1 MNKVILMLVEGPSD
15 EDALC
20 GPTAMAIS
28 NMLVKSDCF
37 YTDVTT
43 ANLFSSQASFE
54 VLSNVENTVQRF
66 VESHIEKNQGYD
78 WKDLAAVVHVV
89 DLDGALVSPSAVVED
104 RDASGIVYGS
114 DTIKTPH
121 RDFVLKRNREKKN
134 SLAKLYQKETLG
146 KGRKKVPYRIYFMSR
161 NLEHALY
168 GASGDLDD
176 KQKERLSIAFSQA
189 CANCPGLFLKTLRD
203 EAIAVKGNYE
213 ESWRAMFKGAN
224 SLHRGSNYHLLFED
238 IERF

>member
-78 WKDLAAVVHVV
+78 WKDLAAVVHVST
-89 DLDGALVSPSAVVED
+89 LMAHWF
-104 RDASGIVYGS
+104 R
-114 DTIKTPH
+114 
-121 RDFVLKRNREKKN
+121 RVL
-134 SLAKLYQKETLG
+134 L
-146 KGRKKVPYRIYFMSR
+146 
-161 NLEHALY
+161 
-168 GASGDLDD
+168 
-176 KQKERLSIAFSQA
+176 
-189 CANCPGLFLKTLRD
+189 LRTTT
-203 EAIAVKGNYE
+203 
-213 ESWRAMFKGAN
+213 
-224 SLHRGSNYHLLFED
+224 HRGLSMVA
-238 IERF
+238 IR

>member
-54 VLSNVENTVQRF
+54 VHSNVENTIQGF

-78 WKDLAAVVHVV
+78 WKDLAAVVHIV

-114 DTIKTPH
+114 DTIKRPI
-121 RDFVLKRNREKKN
+121 
-134 SLAKLYQKETLG
+134 ETS
-146 KGRKKVPYRIYFMSR
+146 F
-161 NLEHALY
+161 
-168 GASGDLDD
+168 
-176 KQKERLSIAFSQA
+176 
-189 CANCPGLFLKTLRD
+189 
-203 EAIAVKGNYE
+203 
-213 ESWRAMFKGAN
+213 
-224 SLHRGSNYHLLFED
+224 
-238 IERF
+238 

>member
-54 VLSNVENTVQRF
+54 VHSNVENTIQGF

-78 WKDLAAVVHVV
+78 
-89 DLDGALVSPSAVVED
+89 
-104 RDASGIVYGS
+104 
-114 DTIKTPH
+114 
-121 RDFVLKRNREKKN
+121 
-134 SLAKLYQKETLG
+134 
-146 KGRKKVPYRIYFMSR
+146 
-161 NLEHALY
+161 
-168 GASGDLDD
+168 
-176 KQKERLSIAFSQA
+176 
-189 CANCPGLFLKTLRD
+189 
-203 EAIAVKGNYE
+203 
-213 ESWRAMFKGAN
+213 
-224 SLHRGSNYHLLFED
+224 
-238 IERF
+238 